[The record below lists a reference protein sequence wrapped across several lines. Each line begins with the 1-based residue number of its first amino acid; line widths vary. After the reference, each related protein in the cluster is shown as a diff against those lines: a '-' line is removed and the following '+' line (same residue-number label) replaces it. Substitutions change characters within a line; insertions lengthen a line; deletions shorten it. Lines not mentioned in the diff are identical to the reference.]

1 MCVLALIKVT
11 LFMAIIMAVVW
22 IMWMSL
28 YLTIMWAVYSV
39 KEVKSGISG
48 I

>member
-1 MCVLALIKVT
+1 MFVLALIKVT

-28 YLTIMWAVYSV
+28 YLTIMGAVYSV